1 MDTWIEKLAI
11 QELCARYCLTIDAQN
26 SDGWADCFTPDGGF
40 EFDGWVIR
48 GRAALR
54 EYAEVHARVMRCR
67 HMTVN
72 LLYDVHGEEAV
83 GRAATVVTLATNG
96 GYKILGQG
104 LYEDRLVKREGN
116 WRIDYRKLKTD
127 RLVSNPAKP
136 VNLADPDVAVLVRHL
151 VEAMQRLG
159 TPVADQSR

>member
-11 QELCARYCLTIDAQN
+11 HELCARYCLTIDAQDR
-26 SDGWADCFTPDGGF
+26 DGWADCFTPSGGF
-40 EFDGWVIR
+40 ESDGWVIR

-54 EYAEVHARVMRCR
+54 EYADVHARVMRCR
-67 HMTVN
+67 HLTVD
-72 LLYDVHGEEAV
+72 LVYDVRGDEAV
-83 GRAATVVTLATNG
+83 GHAATVVTLATSG

-104 LYEDRLVKREGN
+104 LYEDRLVKLDGA

-151 VEAMQRLG
+151 LEAMQRLG
-159 TPVADQSR
+159 TAVQ